1 MVAAT
6 IFYVGSI
13 GIILN
18 ILTKREFI
26 LLLFREC
33 RIKNCN
39 QKMKKIVFII
49 SVLLSN
55 FIVAQVPIYKNK
67 AIPVEKRISDLLSKM
82 TLEEK
87 MLQLNQYTFGIN
99 NNPKNIGPEVKG
111 LPAGIGSLIYF
122 SADPVL
128 RNTIQKKA
136 MTETRL
142 GIPIL
147 FGFDVIHGFRTV
159 YPISIAQA
167 CSWNPE
173 LVKLNC
179 SEAARESVLSGV
191 DWTFSPMIDVARDA
205 RWGRVSEGYGE
216 DPYVNAVFGVA
227 SVKGYQ
233 GKNLS
238 DPFSIA
244 ACLKHFVGY
253 GMSEGGRDYRFSDV
267 SAQSLWET
275 YLPPYQACIDAGAA
289 TVMSGF
295 NDISGVPA
303 TANYYTLTEIL
314 KKQWKFD
321 GFVVSDWNAIEQL
334 VHQGVAKDKKEAGQK
349 AFMAGVEMDMKD
361 NIYLENFPA
370 LIAENKIPITAIDD
384 AVSRVLRVKFNLG
397 LFDNPYTEIVK
408 EPTRYLQPKSK
419 QLAAT
424 LAEESMVLLKNAP
437 SPSGRAGEGL
447 LPLNS
452 NVKKMALIGPMA
464 KDTENIIGAWSFNGK
479 SADAESLFEG
489 VRKEFKNTTIN
500 YALGCDF
507 EGTNE
512 SGFAEA
518 VAKANESDVIVLC
531 LGEKKTW
538 SGENAS
544 RSTIAL
550 PEIQEKLVAAL
561 KKTGKPI
568 VLVLSNG
575 RPLELVRLEPL
586 VDAIVEIWQPGVVG
600 GTPLAGILS
609 GRINP
614 SAKLAITFPL
624 TTGQIPTYYSMRQS
638 ARPFDKQGDYQD
650 ISTEPLYWFG
660 HGLSYTNYEYSPV
673 KLSANTITKNQKLS
687 VEVTVKNTGKMDG
700 KETVLW
706 YVSDPVATISRP
718 IKELKF
724 FEKKEVKAGGNA
736 TYTFEIDPIKDL
748 SYSDATGK
756 RILEAGEF
764 YLMVNDQKVKFEVT
778 D

>member
-1 MVAAT
+1 
-6 IFYVGSI
+6 
-13 GIILN
+13 
-18 ILTKREFI
+18 
-26 LLLFREC
+26 
-33 RIKNCN
+33 
-39 QKMKKIVFII
+39 MKKIAIVFSI
-49 SVLLSN
+49 LLSN
-55 FIVAQVPIYKNK
+55 LIFAQVPVYKNK
-67 AIPVEKRISDLLSKM
+67 TAPVEKRISDLLSKM
-82 TLEEK
+82 TIEEK
-87 MLQLNQYTFGIN
+87 ILQLNQYTFGIN
-99 NNPKNIGPEVKG
+99 NNPNNIGPEVKG

-136 MTETRL
+136 MEETRL

-179 SEAARESVLSGV
+179 SEAARESVMSGI
-191 DWTFSPMIDVARDA
+191 DWTFSPMIDVARDP

-303 TANYYTLTEIL
+303 TSNHYTLTEIL
-314 KKQWKFD
+314 KNKWKFN
-321 GFVVSDWNAIEQL
+321 GFVVSDWNAVKQL
-334 VHQGVAKDKKEAGQK
+334 IWQGVAKDEKEAGLK
-349 AFMAGVEMDMKD
+349 AFMAGIEMDMKD

-370 LIAENKIPITAIDD
+370 LIAEKKIPMTAIDD

-397 LFDNPYTEIVK
+397 LFDNPYTEIVDEK
-408 EPTRYLQPKSK
+408 SRYLQSNSLK
-419 QLAAT
+419 LAT
-424 LAEESMVLLKNAP
+424 SLTEESMVLLKNK
-437 SPSGRAGEGL
+437 SNT
-447 LPLNS
+447 LPLSSKIN
-452 NVKKMALIGPMA
+452 KIALIGPMA
-464 KDTENIIGAWSFNGK
+464 KDKENILGSWSFNSK
-479 SADAESLFEG
+479 SKDAESLFEG
-489 VRKEFKNTTIN
+489 IEKEFKNATIN

-507 EGTNE
+507 DGTNE

-586 VDAIVEIWQPGVVG
+586 VDAIVEIWQPGVAG

-624 TTGQIPTYYSMRQS
+624 TTGQIPTYYSMRQA
-638 ARPFDKQGDYQD
+638 ARPFDEQGNYQD
-650 ISTEPLYWFG
+650 ISTAPLYWFG

-673 KLSANTITKNQKLS
+673 KLSANKINKNQKLN
-687 VEVTVKNTGKMDG
+687 VEVTVTNSGKVNG

-706 YVSDPVATISRP
+706 YISDPVASISRP
-718 IKELKF
+718 AKELKF
-724 FEKKEVKAGGNA
+724 FEKKEIKSGEKT
-736 TYTFEIDPIKDL
+736 TYTFQIDPMRDL
-748 SYSDATGK
+748 SYTDATGK
-756 RILEAGEF
+756 RLFEAGDF
-764 YLMVNDQKVKFEVT
+764 YLFVNDQKVKFEVT